1 MFPVPRTD
9 WKQKGSSNAIDFGKL
24 IVGDFVLWK
33 TDFLDL
39 CFTHHLYEQFK
50 IILATEIAKSV
61 NIDAK
66 RVKVW
71 DVEDMNPYHDPSWC
85 HRRCTMIYNVPV
97 RLRTQLPSHLRQ
109 ASQPT
114 SKDRK
119 QNLVTEEDMAR
130 YVFKHFEKKNE
141 KM

>member
-1 MFPVPRTD
+1 MVD
-9 WKQKGSSNAIDFGKL
+9 
-24 IVGDFVLWK
+24 
-33 TDFLDL
+33 
-39 CFTHHLYEQFK
+39 
-50 IILATEIAKSV
+50 KSV

-109 ASQPT
+109 ASFSGGSDSNEDRIYDPASDMGFTRYYLSTDGRCKTCTTNAITKNGLIFVLFFAST
-114 SKDRK
+114 SF
-119 QNLVTEEDMAR
+119 
-130 YVFKHFEKKNE
+130 VFIRVAATKRAQSSAIRNFCI
-141 KM
+141 